1 MSTETASRTIPTC
14 ADVIG
19 RIDGRTDLPL
29 RRRQDLSSAMRRF
42 CRLQS
47 RQPHDIPADPADLR
61 RQLAQMSAP
70 AAGLSQ
76 GSFRNLR
83 SLLGKAL
90 IEAGITSV
98 PRRSRMPLGPEW
110 RQLLAGMSGD
120 RHQRY
125 SLSHLARYCS
135 ERGIRPVDIDDEVV
149 AVYGRDLVSQSLL
162 DRPKQAYRNACLAW
176 NRSMNTIRGWPQH
189 KLTIPSSRPTYALP
203 PAAFPASFGIDLDA
217 YLEHLSG
224 DDLFGEMGGRP
235 ASPDTLKGR
244 RKQILALASALV
256 EAGHDRESI
265 RSLADLVAP
274 QAAQAALTIV
284 WKRLGQR
291 KTGYLHNLA
300 LLLVILGHHWV
311 KVDPSDLERLRAL
324 RRNVDPGKG
333 GMTDSNRRKLL
344 QFTDP
349 ANVAALL
356 RLPGQLVAEAVRRDR
371 GGVAEA
377 VAVQSALAIAI
388 ELAAPLRINTLV
400 KLNRD
405 QHIARSRP
413 GPRGVVHLVIP
424 ASDVKN
430 RMPLELVLPPRVVEL
445 LDLYWERFRPRL
457 VSQPGSWLFPGRTGH
472 KNREG
477 MSKQI
482 SQTIRKVTGLR
493 MHTHLFRHLAGF
505 LILSRNPGEFET
517 VRLLLGHRSSEMTS
531 TVYCG
536 MEQAAAF
543 RRYDEV
549 ISEYL
554 AAEEF
559 DDAAE

>member
-1 MSTETASRTIPTC
+1 MSREIPSRAVIPTC
-14 ADVIG
+14 ADVIE

-29 RRRQDLSSAMRRF
+29 RRRQDLCSAVRRF
-42 CRLQS
+42 CRLQNRS
-47 RQPHDIPADPADLR
+47 PHDVPADPADLR
-61 RQLAQMSAP
+61 RQLGQMSAVS
-70 AAGLSQ
+70 AALSQ
-76 GSFRNLR
+76 GSFRNLK
-83 SLLGKAL
+83 SLVSKAL
-90 IEAGITSV
+90 IAAGITTV
-98 PRRSRMPLGPEW
+98 PRRSRTPLTPDW
-110 RQLLAGMSGD
+110 RQLLAGIDD

-135 ERGIRPVDIDDEVV
+135 ERGITPADIDDQMV
-149 AVYGRDLVSQSLL
+149 AVYGRDLISKSLL
-162 DRPKQAYRNACLAW
+162 DRPKQAYRTACMAW
-176 NRSMNTIRGWPQH
+176 NKASETLAGWPQQ
-189 KLTIPSSRPTYALP
+189 KLTVPNSRPTYALSP
-203 PAAFPASFGIDLDA
+203 SAFPASFATDLDA
-217 YLEHLSG
+217 YLAHLSG
-224 DDLFGEMGGRP
+224 DDLFGEMGARP

-256 EAGHDRESI
+256 EAGHDPKSI
-265 RSLADLVAP
+265 CSLADLVAP
-274 QAAQAALTIV
+274 KTARTALTII

-300 LLLVILGHHWV
+300 LLLVNLGRHWV
-311 KVDPSDLERLRAL
+311 KVSSVDLERLRGL
-324 RRNVDPGKG
+324 RRNLDPGKG

-344 QFTDP
+344 QFNDP

-356 RLPGQLVAEAVRRDR
+356 RLPGQLVAEAARRDR

-400 KLNRD
+400 KLKLD

-430 RMPLELVLPPRVVEL
+430 RVPLELVLPPRVVEF
-445 LDLYWERFRPRL
+445 LDLYCERFRPRL
-457 VSQPGSWLFPGRTGH
+457 VTQPGSWLFPGCNGH
-472 KNREG
+472 KSREA

-505 LILSRNPGEFET
+505 LILGSHPGEFET
-517 VRLLLGHRSSEMTS
+517 VRLLLGHRSIET
-531 TVYCG
+531 TIAVYCG
-536 MEQAAAF
+536 MEQATAF

-549 ISEYL
+549 ISGYL

>member
-1 MSTETASRTIPTC
+1 MSTEYPSRTMIPTC
-14 ADVIG
+14 ADVIE
-19 RIDGRTDLPL
+19 RIDSRTDLPL
-29 RRRQDLSSAMRRF
+29 RRRQDLGSAVRRF

-47 RQPHDIPADPADLR
+47 RQPQDVPADPADLR
-61 RQLAQMSAP
+61 RQLAQMSAVT
-70 AAGLSQ
+70 AALSP
-76 GSFRNLR
+76 GSFRNLK

-90 IEAGITSV
+90 IAAGITTV
-98 PRRSRMPLGPEW
+98 PRRSRTPLTPEW
-110 RQLLAGMSGD
+110 RQLLAGVVD

-135 ERGIRPVDIDDEVV
+135 ERGVLPTDIDDQTI
-149 AVYGRDLVSQSLL
+149 AVYGRDLILKSLL
-162 DRPKQAYRNACLAW
+162 ERPKQAYRNACLAW
-176 NRSMNTIRGWPQH
+176 NKAMNTVAGWPQH
-189 KLTIPSSRPTYALP
+189 KLTIPNSRPTYTLSP
-203 PAAFPASFGIDLDA
+203 SAFPSSFGTDLDA

-235 ASPDTLKGR
+235 ASLDTLKGR
-244 RKQILALASALV
+244 RKQILGLASALV
-256 EAGHDRESI
+256 EAGHDPQSI

-274 QAAQAALTIV
+274 KAAQAALTTV
-284 WKRLGQR
+284 WNRLGQR

-300 LLLVILGHHWV
+300 LLLVILGHHWI
-311 KVDPSDLERLRAL
+311 KVEPDDLERLRTL
-324 RRNVDPGKG
+324 RRNLDPGKSA
-333 GMTDSNRRKLL
+333 MTENNRRKLL
-344 QFTDP
+344 QFTDQ

-356 RLPGQLVAEAVRRDR
+356 RLPRQLAAEAVRRDR

-377 VAVQSALAIAI
+377 VEVQSALAIAI
-388 ELAAPLRINTLV
+388 ELTAPLRINTLV

-405 QHIARSRP
+405 QHIVRSRP
-413 GPRGVVHLVIP
+413 GPRGVIHLVIP

-430 RMPLELVLPPRVVEL
+430 RMPLELELPPRVVEL

-457 VSQPGSWLFPGRTGH
+457 VSQPGSWLFPGWNGH

-517 VRLLLGHRSSEMTS
+517 VRLLLGNRSSEMTS
-531 TVYCG
+531 AVYCG

-549 ISEYL
+549 ISGYL
-554 AAEEF
+554 ADEEL